1 MCADYESSIATLTA
15 SEALQRAQSALQASG
30 SDTPRLDAEVLLR
43 HVLGIDRTT
52 LFTHLRE
59 PLTVEQF
66 DAFQQLIAARA
77 DGIPVAYLTGVREF
91 MGIDFIVGPDVLIPR
106 PETEILV
113 EWALAWLRE
122 RPAATVVD
130 VGAGSGA
137 IAVSIAANV
146 PRTWQGNI
154 FATDV
159 SEAALEIARQNVS
172 SHHLTSR
179 IALVQGS
186 LLTWR
191 TQPVDLILA
200 TLPYLRPD
208 QVDDN
213 QMLAAEPRLAL
224 DGGGEDGLDLIRQLL
239 DDAPRLLAPGG
250 AVGLE
255 IDPDQSPAVVALAA
269 KAFPQAAI
277 AVLRDLAGLDRH
289 VIIDTNG
296 PSQPPE

>member
-52 LFTHLRE
+52 LFTRLRE

-66 DAFQQLIAARA
+66 HAFQQLIAARA

-91 MGIDFIVGPDVLIPR
+91 MGIDFIVGPGDLIPR

-113 EWALAWLRE
+113 EWALVWLRE

-137 IAVSIAANV
+137 IAVSIAANA
-146 PRTWQGNI
+146 PPTWQGKI

-159 SEAALEIARQNVS
+159 SATALEIARQNVS
-172 SHHLTSR
+172 RQDLTSR

-200 TLPYLRPD
+200 NLPYLRPV

-269 KAFPQAAI
+269 KAFPRAAI
-277 AVLRDLAGLDRH
+277 TVLRDLAGLDRH
-289 VIIDTNG
+289 AIIDTN
-296 PSQPPE
+296 